1 MLLICIG
8 FNGNAR
14 SGNEIKKTLL
24 MSAQGSWKEQE
35 AIVEMKV
42 I

>member
-8 FNGNAR
+8 FNGNASR
-14 SGNEIKKTLL
+14 GKETKKTLL

-35 AIVEMKV
+35 VIVGMKV